1 MSRPAMRA
9 SSDLGVVTVS
19 LVLSAVAVLA
29 IGQDAKR
36 AEPMLEGITSGNRIE
51 ITRAWH
57 CHAVLDAGPP
67 ARRSAP
73 WDERRI

>member
-1 MSRPAMRA
+1 MRA

-36 AEPMLEGITSGNRIE
+36 AEPKQEGITSGTRIE

-57 CHAVLDAGPP
+57 YHPALDAGPAHAALGP
-67 ARRSAP
+67 LG
-73 WDERRI
+73 